1 MSLEPAVQGAGEP
14 VDDRPSRP
22 RRAVHRA
29 WAVVRAN
36 PFESL
41 VGLVYS
47 VYFALALSP
56 SSYGLALGFLGAKDT
71 GTLLGTPKVERW
83 DEWAVQ
89 TPYVQ
94 ALVRSGFGT
103 HNVTSYY
110 HESFRNLMSLPVMDW
125 GFVFR
130 PLHWGYLVLP
140 PAWAFSLYWS
150 LAAALTL
157 VGWSVL
163 LRRWG
168 LRYGVAVACSL
179 SIFFAPFTQTWWSA
193 VAVLLALLPWILL
206 TASSHLRRRY
216 QLPLLGWLVAC
227 CVVSASYPPW
237 LLMAAFVG
245 LVTLLAFVVR
255 KDQLGRLVLVGL
267 AGLVGLGIGVLYMS
281 PALRALSTT
290 SYPGH
295 RVVPGGGLPWGQWL
309 SQFTPLGVTRG
320 YHSTNGTIVPEAVAM
335 GSFLPLLAL
344 SLVDYRRL
352 RDQLRWDE
360 LRPVVAL
367 GGGFVLL
374 SLWQLFSV
382 FGPLGALFGW
392 NRAVVQRSL
401 LGSGLLLIILAG
413 WVLSRFPLR
422 LTVGRFACAVAVLLG
437 ASWLTAAHSG
447 APTLRYGIHD
457 DLIAVAAVAV
467 VGGLLVWWRGRR
479 RTGWTAGAI
488 ALVAMLPVAWV
499 WILYNPV
506 QEARVIF
513 APIHTP
519 VTAQLD
525 HAASLRPDHV
535 VASGL
540 PGAVANGAG
549 YKSVVQTL
557 VLPDVAAFAKLF
569 PTMSPARLN
578 FLFNRYLDMH
588 LIPGRQPRL
597 DGEGVIGL
605 PIDVIERHAIIPG
618 VNDTASSN

>member
-1 MSLEPAVQGAGEP
+1 MSATSP
-14 VDDRPSRP
+14 VGTRGSRRVG
-22 RRAVHRA
+22 RRIVRL
-29 WAVVRAN
+29 VRAN
-36 PFESL
+36 PFETI
-41 VGLVYS
+41 VGVVYS
-47 VYFALALSP
+47 VYFAFALSP
-56 SSYGLALGFLGAKDT
+56 SSYGLALGFLGVTDT
-71 GTLLGTPKVERW
+71 GTLLGHPRVERW

-125 GFVFR
+125 GFAFR
-130 PLHWGYLVLP
+130 PLHWGYAFLP
-140 PAWAFSLYWS
+140 AAWAFSLYWS

-193 VAVLLALLPWILL
+193 VAVLLALFPWILL
-206 TASSHLRRRY
+206 AASSRIRRRY
-216 QLPLLGWLVAC
+216 QVPLVAWLVAC

-255 KDQLGRLVLVGL
+255 RDQLGRLALVGVG
-267 AGLVGLGIGVLYMS
+267 GLVGLGIGFLYIS

-295 RVVPGGGLPWGQWL
+295 RVVAGGGLPWGQWL

-320 YHSTNGTIVPEAVAM
+320 NTSTNGTIVPEAVAM

-352 RDQLRWDE
+352 RERVRWPE

-367 GGGFVLL
+367 GTGFALL
-374 SLWQLFSV
+374 SLWQLFSA
-382 FGPLGALFGW
+382 FGPLGSLFGW
-392 NRAVVQRSL
+392 NRAEVQRSL
-401 LGSGLLLIILAG
+401 LGSGLLLIVLAG

-422 LTVGRFACAVAVLLG
+422 LTVGRFAAAVAVLVG
-437 ASWLTAAHSG
+437 ASALTATHSG
-447 APTLRYGIHD
+447 APTFRYGIHD
-457 DLIAVAAVAV
+457 DLLAVAAVAV
-467 VGGLLVWWRGRR
+467 IGVGLVWWRGRR
-479 RTGWTAGAI
+479 RPGWTAGAV
-488 ALVAMLPVAWV
+488 ALAAMLPVACVWV
-499 WILYNPV
+499 LYNPV
-506 QEARVIF
+506 QEAQPIF
-513 APIHTP
+513 RPIHTP

-535 VASGL
+535 IASGL

-549 YKSVVQTL
+549 YRSVVQTL
-557 VLPDVAAFAKLF
+557 VLPDVAAFARLF
-569 PTMSPARLN
+569 PDLSPAQLN
-578 FLFNRYLDMH
+578 YLFNRYLDMH
-588 LIPGRQPRL
+588 LIDGTQPRL

-605 PIDVIERHAIIPG
+605 PTSVIEQHATIPG
-618 VNDTASSN
+618 VNDAPSG